1 MVTPDLHRKLLWY
14 FADKFLAVWL
24 KEAPGTEVS
33 SVPCK
38 KILRQDAVQNLY
50 SDKLN
55 VPIKRVVVLVEMF
68 NDLYINE
75 YFIQ

>member
-1 MVTPDLHRKLLWY
+1 
-14 FADKFLAVWL
+14 
-24 KEAPGTEVS
+24 VS